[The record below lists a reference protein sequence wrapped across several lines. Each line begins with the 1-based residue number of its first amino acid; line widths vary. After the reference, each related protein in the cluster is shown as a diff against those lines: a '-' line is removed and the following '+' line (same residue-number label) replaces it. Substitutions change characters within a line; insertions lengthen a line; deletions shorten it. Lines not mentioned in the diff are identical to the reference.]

1 MRHWETGKAAASKD
15 PRARRPAVFRLELN
29 FRRRGEEVSVNN
41 QTITQPQT
49 VPLAAGRLAAC
60 GAAFILGL
68 ALIFLVGFAQPS
80 VLHNAAHDSRHALA
94 FPCH

>member
-1 MRHWETGKAAASKD
+1 MNDRVISQSES
-15 PRARRPAVFRLELN
+15 L
-29 FRRRGEEVSVNN
+29 
-41 QTITQPQT
+41 
-49 VPLAAGRLAAC
+49 PLAAGRLASC
-60 GAAFILGL
+60 VAAFALGL

>member
-1 MRHWETGKAAASKD
+1 MNDRVISQSES
-15 PRARRPAVFRLELN
+15 
-29 FRRRGEEVSVNN
+29 
-41 QTITQPQT
+41 
-49 VPLAAGRLAAC
+49 VPLAAGRLASCA
-60 GAAFILGL
+60 AAFALGL

>member
-1 MRHWETGKAAASKD
+1 MNS
-15 PRARRPAVFRLELN
+15 PAV
-29 FRRRGEEVSVNN
+29 
-41 QTITQPQT
+41 TQPQT
-49 VPLAAGRLAAC
+49 ASLAAGRLAAC
-60 GAAFILGL
+60 GAAFALGL